1 MAYSEEFRHKQLM
14 SSLDRQNKTLEKVN
28 TSIINLTNTFNVL
41 SRLKNIEELQSNK
54 AERYKQLILNMI
66 DYIAKDEFGEFF
78 DISDTINQLF
88 VMGFTEE
95 EMLELGICTEEDID
109 KANEDNTSN
118 DI

>member
-1 MAYSEEFRHKQLM
+1 MALSDDLKYKQLM
-14 SSLDRQNKTLEKVN
+14 SSMDRQNKSLEKIN

-54 AERYKQLILNMI
+54 AEKYKQLILNMI
-66 DYIAKDEFGEFF
+66 EYFEKEKFF
-78 DISDTINQLF
+78 DISDTINHLF

-95 EMLELGICTEEDID
+95 EILELGVYTEEDID
-109 KANEDNTSN
+109 KANDNTSN